1 MAIVRRSP
9 VSFAVFVALGVADDV
24 AFERFDG
31 VLQVFDIASCCSKT
45 DCHTNRREISET
57 ASGGRD

>member
-1 MAIVRRSP
+1 M
-9 VSFAVFVALGVADDV
+9 SFAVFVALGVADDV